1 MMNASKIA
9 LAVLIIPAV
18 VAAQNAAQS
27 KPRARGAESVE
38 ARAARVERHAIVI
51 DTHIDT
57 TGHLQRSGWQF
68 TERHDAGDGHVD
80 LPRMKE
86 GGVTGAFFAI
96 DGLDQ
101 VKGPE
106 IVEPALAGIDA
117 LRSAAE
123 QMPDKVALCLT
134 AADVR
139 RAKQSGK
146 MAMLIGIEGGHIIHD
161 SLATLRTYARL
172 GARYMTLTH
181 FVNTSWADSS
191 GQPPEHNGLT
201 PFGREVVHEMNRL
214 GVIVDISHVSDKTFY
229 DALETSA
236 APIMASH
243 SSCRALA
250 GHVRNMTDDM
260 IKALAAKGGVI
271 QINFH
276 APYLDDAYAQAQQ
289 RLQPE
294 VDALRK
300 ELESKYPGPENAPK
314 RASEMRAFQAARL

>member
-1 MMNASKIA
+1 MMKPLQIA
-9 LAVLIIPAV
+9 PTLMI
-18 VAAQNAAQS
+18 VAAAMAVGIAAQS
-27 KPRARGAESVE
+27 PPASASRSVESLE
-38 ARAARVERHAIVI
+38 ARARRVQREAIVI

-57 TGHLQRSGWQF
+57 TGHLQRSGWRF
-68 TERHDAGDGHVD
+68 TDRHEPSDGHVD

-86 GGVTGAFFAI
+86 GGVTGAFFAV

-106 IVEPALAGIDA
+106 ILEPALAGLDA
-117 LRSAAE
+117 LRAMAE

-139 RAKQSGK
+139 RAKQAGEV
-146 MAMLIGIEGGHIIHD
+146 AMLIGIEGGHIIHD
-161 SLATLRTYARL
+161 SLATLRIYARL

-191 GQPPEHNGLT
+191 GQAPQHNGLT
-201 PFGREVVHEMNRL
+201 DFGREVVREMNRL

-229 DALETSA
+229 DTLEASA
-236 APIMASH
+236 APIIASH

-260 IKALAAKGGVI
+260 IKALAAKGGVV

-276 APYLDDAYAQAQQ
+276 APYLDETYDQAQ
-289 RLQPE
+289 L
-294 VDALRK
+294 
-300 ELESKYPGPENAPK
+300 G
-314 RASEMRAFQAARL
+314 RAHV